1 MVSIGVDI
9 FQKAPHIASDDIVG
23 DGLRSRLISPRPQER
38 TMLRVKP
45 GQIWDHY
52 SRPGAVG
59 RQVEV
64 INVLGDQVEL
74 RFLDMTRATDLE
86 RSFTT
91 SGLHMLIGS
100 RAPSRYRGFQ
110 KLPKA

>member
-1 MVSIGVDI
+1 MVSIGVGI

-100 RAPSRYRGFQ
+100 RAPSSYRGFQ